1 MVFFL
6 HIPLVK
12 QVGIMLHHLSEAKEG
27 NKRQHTSE
35 GTMGKNRAAFS
46 DVPCTS
52 TPPSNRESVNC
63 AVRIKCATCQTDGA
77 WRMSLSFPAK
87 DNLRSLP
94 MINSLFIVVVS
105 DSL

>member
-46 DVPCTS
+46 DVPCKS

-63 AVRIKCATCQTDGA
+63 AVRIKCATCQNGRCLENVA
-77 WRMSLSFPAK
+77 L
-87 DNLRSLP
+87 LP
-94 MINSLFIVVVS
+94 RERQFAISSYEQQFVHRGC
-105 DSL
+105 